1 MADFNNT
8 VPFMPQQRPAFSVA
22 PMNFATEAEA
32 LSAATPSGPIPLV
45 IWDKDKRS
53 VYIKSVDAIGRPVT
67 TILDYTVRGEEPET
81 QPEPDYVS
89 KQAFNEFRKEF
100 DQMSNKLDST
110 LAYLQNRGGKNNRQQ
125 GGKPNNE

>member
-8 VPFMPQQRPAFSVA
+8 VPFMTQQRSPFSVA

-32 LSAATPSGPIPLV
+32 LNAAAPAGPVPLV

-53 VYIKSVDAIGRPVT
+53 VYIKSMDVIGRPIT

-81 QPEPDYVS
+81 QPEPDYVT
-89 KQAFNEFRKEF
+89 KQAFTDFRKEF
-100 DQMSNKLDST
+100 DQMSNKLDSF
-110 LAYLQNRGGKNNRQQ
+110 LAYQQNRGGKNNRQQ
-125 GGKPNNE
+125 GGKQNNE

>member
-89 KQAFNEFRKEF
+89 KQAFNDFRKEF
-100 DQMSNKLDST
+100 DQMSNKLDS
-110 LAYLQNRGGKNNRQQ
+110 LIAYQQNRGGKNNRQQ
-125 GGKPNNE
+125 GGKLNNE

>member
-8 VPFMPQQRPAFSVA
+8 VPFMQQQRPPFSVA

-32 LSAATPSGPIPLV
+32 LSATTPAGPIPLV

-53 VYIKSVDAIGRPVT
+53 VYIKSSDAIGRPVT

-81 QPEPDYVS
+81 QPEPDYVT
-89 KQAFNEFRKEF
+89 KQAFTDFRKEF
-100 DQMSNKLDST
+100 DQMSNKLDSL
-110 LAYLQNRGGKNNRQQ
+110 LAYQQNRGGKNNRQQ
-125 GGKPNNE
+125 GGKQNNE

>member
-32 LSAATPSGPIPLV
+32 LNAAPPSGPVPLV

-53 VYIKSVDAIGRPVT
+53 VYIKSMDVIGRPIT

-81 QPEPDYVS
+81 QPEPDYVT
-89 KQAFNEFRKEF
+89 KQAFTDFRKEF
-100 DQMSNKLDST
+100 DQMSNKLDSF
-110 LAYLQNRGGKNNRQQ
+110 LAYQQNRGGKNNRQQ
-125 GGKPNNE
+125 GGKQNNE